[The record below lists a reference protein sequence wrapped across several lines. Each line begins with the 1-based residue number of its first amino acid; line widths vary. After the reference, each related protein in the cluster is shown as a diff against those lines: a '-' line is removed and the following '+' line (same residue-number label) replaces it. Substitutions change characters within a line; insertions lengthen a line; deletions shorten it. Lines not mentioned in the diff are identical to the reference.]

1 MSIISVGII
10 IVFVFY
16 ILTELSLVAKD
27 EIVEKVKNRR
37 KNKWVI

>member
-16 ILTELSLVAKD
+16 VVTELSLVAKD

-37 KNKWVI
+37 KNK